1 MAGAKGQATD
11 TWSTQVESLLA
22 QLATRARADIDA
34 VLLSAREEAER
45 LRSDAAQRCDER
57 RTKALAGCDDEAT
70 HARYAAIAGAR
81 REARANVLAAQHALA
96 DRVVRAAR
104 EMIVGRLRAAGDTP
118 ALRDRVTELLTYFDQ
133 PSAVAVVR
141 NDDGLLLTDSAHGL
155 EIRDWVDVW
164 LARERPRIA
173 IDVCRAVE
181 ANT

>member
-1 MAGAKGQATD
+1 MAGAKRESTD
-11 TWSTQVESLLA
+11 TWSSQVESLLQ
-22 QLATRARADIDA
+22 QLATRARTDIDA
-34 VLLSAREEAER
+34 VLVSAREEAER
-45 LRSDAAQRCDER
+45 LRNDAAQRCEER
-57 RTKALAGCDDEAT
+57 RTKALASCDDEAT

-104 EMIVGRLRAAGDTP
+104 ELIIARLRSAHDTP

-133 PSAVAVVR
+133 PSAVAVVT

-155 EIRDWVDVW
+155 EIRDSVDVW

>member
-1 MAGAKGQATD
+1 MAGAKRTATD
-11 TWSTQVESLLA
+11 PWSTQVESLLA

-45 LRSDAAQRCDER
+45 LRNDATQRCDER
-57 RTKALAGCDDEAT
+57 RTKALASCNGEAT

-104 EMIVGRLRAAGDTP
+104 EIIALRLRTAADTP
-118 ALRDRVTELLTYFDQ
+118 ALRDRVAELLTYFDQ
-133 PSAVAVVR
+133 PSAVAVVT
-141 NDDGLLLTDSAHGL
+141 NDDGLLLTDSANGM
-155 EIRDWVDVW
+155 EIRDSVDVW

-173 IDVCRAVE
+173 IEACRAVE

>member
-1 MAGAKGQATD
+1 MTGAKPTATD
-11 TWSTQVESLLA
+11 PWSTQVESLLA

-45 LRSDAAQRCDER
+45 LRNDATQRCDER
-57 RTKALAGCDDEAT
+57 RTKALASYNGEAT

-104 EMIVGRLRAAGDTP
+104 EIIVLRLRTAADTR
-118 ALRDRVTELLTYFDQ
+118 ALRDRVAELLTYFDQ
-133 PSAVAVVR
+133 PSAVAVVT
-141 NDDGLLLTDSAHGL
+141 NDDGLLLTDSANAM
-155 EIRDWVDVW
+155 EIRDSVDVW
-164 LARERPRIA
+164 LARERPGIA
-173 IDVCRAVE
+173 IEACRAVE